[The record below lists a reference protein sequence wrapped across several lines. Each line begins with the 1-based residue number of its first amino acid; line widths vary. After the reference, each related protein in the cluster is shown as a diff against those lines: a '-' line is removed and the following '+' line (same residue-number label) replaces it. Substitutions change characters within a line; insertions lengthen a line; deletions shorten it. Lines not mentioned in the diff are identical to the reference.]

1 MAKTVLKK
9 THQEAVVKLS
19 DAGTYAIDLAAD
31 ITAAGQV
38 LTPSGTPKAN
48 IVGFHVIASTGAPIV
63 VSRNSVKVL
72 TLAGPIVDAAQFN
85 DMGFTD
91 NVENDSDIDVV
102 ITGDAQLYLVL
113 RKVDGFSTTVEIEQF
128 SVYDNPAVA
137 GS

>member
-1 MAKTVLKK
+1 
-9 THQEAVVKLS
+9 
-19 DAGTYAIDLAAD
+19 
-31 ITAAGQV
+31 
-38 LTPSGTPKAN
+38 
-48 IVGFHVIASTGAPIV
+48 
-63 VSRNSVKVL
+63 
-72 TLAGPIVDAAQFN
+72 VDAAQFN